1 MHVCVFLVT
10 ISSFLCSSLACVSM
24 VFLSFS
30 SWMRFSLAF
39 CSSLHFTATLSST
52 FWELSINPW
61 PSATTDLT
69 LSSTSCR
76 KSVLERRH
84 SSQGLLK
91 ALISIR
97 LTHPCICVCGH
108 MITQLFS
115 WRRLTQTFFSWLVS
129 SWRRC
134 SVWAGLN
141 PTSEKEFSVSVACSS
156 SVCNYKTIANE
167 NRVQILLVNA
177 NVLQ

>member
-10 ISSFLCSSLACVSM
+10 ISSFLCSSIACVSM

-76 KSVLERRH
+76 KSMLERRH

-97 LTHPCICVCGH
+97 LTHPCICVSTH
-108 MITQLFS
+108 DYTIIQLAETHTDF
-115 WRRLTQTFFSWLVS
+115 LFVIGQFL
-129 SWRRC
+129 
-134 SVWAGLN
+134 
-141 PTSEKEFSVSVACSS
+141 KEVFCLGRA
-156 SVCNYKTIANE
+156 
-167 NRVQILLVNA
+167 
-177 NVLQ
+177 